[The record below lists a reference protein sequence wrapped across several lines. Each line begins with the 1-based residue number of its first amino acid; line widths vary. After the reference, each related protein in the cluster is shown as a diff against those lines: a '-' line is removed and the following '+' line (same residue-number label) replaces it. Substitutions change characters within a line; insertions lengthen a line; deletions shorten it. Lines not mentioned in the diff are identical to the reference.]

1 MQTREPSRFLRWYLS
16 SMRSF
21 VPQWA
26 NAIFLG
32 HPMARTC
39 RFVDGERTNRSG
51 TLPLDHLTGVKQPVA
66 MRFRRS
72 VDAVLPE
79 SLFLTRNVSM
89 PRKAAARMLQ
99 IGTFDLLQKTP
110 FQADEI
116 VWAIGPVHREKEQV
130 HMTQVVA
137 LRDDIQTW
145 RNRMEAANRPLRRI
159 YANIK
164 GRKILVARFEQ
175 ESVHLGRFW
184 SIMNATGA
192 TIALA
197 CAIYLWAL
205 PGLQATKKIALLE
218 PEIAHLQAEA
228 LALREDLENR
238 QHDQDLQHG
247 ILSEISEAP
256 HLLDAMVA
264 ATVALP
270 DSAWVS
276 NYVFDANG
284 VRMFTD
290 INGSAVDLL
299 YDLSDN
305 GILPN
310 ALMQGDVQRTS
321 AGTEEFW
328 LLHDHIPHQ

>member
-1 MQTREPSRFLRWYLS
+1 M
-16 SMRSF
+16 
-21 VPQWA
+21 
-26 NAIFLG
+26 G
-32 HPMARTC
+32 
-39 RFVDGERTNRSG
+39 
-51 TLPLDHLTGVKQPVA
+51 
-66 MRFRRS
+66 
-72 VDAVLPE
+72 
-79 SLFLTRNVSM
+79 
-89 PRKAAARMLQ
+89 
-99 IGTFDLLQKTP
+99 
-110 FQADEI
+110 
-116 VWAIGPVHREKEQV
+116 
-130 HMTQVVA
+130 
-137 LRDDIQTW
+137 
-145 RNRMEAANRPLRRI
+145 
-159 YANIK
+159 
-164 GRKILVARFEQ
+164 
-175 ESVHLGRFW
+175 
-184 SIMNATGA
+184 
-192 TIALA
+192 LA
-197 CAIYLWAL
+197 
-205 PGLQATKKIALLE
+205 GLQATKKIALLE